1 MPVFFDHDP
10 LTGVTQTYD
19 YDPLTDTHAITSHQD
34 LSGFLELMKAKRNNP
49 DAWKKGVKES
59 WAHYASIPPV
69 IQLEMRKKGID
80 LHNPSH
86 FKAALREVNENYQFL
101 KATDKTI
108 R

>member
-34 LSGFLELMKAKRNNP
+34 VSSVLDRIQQVRNNP
-49 DAWKKGVKES
+49 DYWKKGVKKEF
-59 WAHYASIPPV
+59 AHYAVIPTV
-69 IQLEMRKKGID
+69 VELALLKKGIKLGD
-80 LHNPSH
+80 PETEKRLLHEINT
-86 FKAALREVNENYQFL
+86 NYPYL
-101 KATDKTI
+101 KTTDKII

>member
-10 LTGVTQTYD
+10 VTGVTQTYD
-19 YDPLTDTHAITSHQD
+19 YDPTTDSHLITSHQD
-34 LSGFLELMKAKRNNP
+34 LSTFLDIMQRKRNDP

-69 IQLEMRKKGID
+69 IEMAMRKKGID
-80 LHNPSH
+80 IHEPTHTKLIL
-86 FKAALREVNENYQFL
+86 KEINEHYPFL
-101 KATDKTI
+101 KATDKII

>member
-34 LSGFLELMKAKRNNP
+34 VSSVLDRIQHIRNNP
-49 DAWKKGVKES
+49 DYWKKGVKKELV
-59 WAHYASIPPV
+59 HYAVIPTV
-69 IQLEMRKKGID
+69 VELELLKKGIKLGD
-80 LHNPSH
+80 PATEKQL
-86 FKAALREVNENYQFL
+86 FKEINTNYTYL
-101 KATDKTI
+101 KTTDKVI